1 MIFEFVYYR
10 QKRAALANE
19 ARTMAEF
26 GAQAEIDDALRR
38 AAATQRLAM
47 ERALAGVK
55 LTPAQYAVLRII
67 AETPGL
73 SNADVARIE
82 RLTPQTTSLI
92 IANLE
97 RKDAVARR
105 AHETHGRIRR
115 VQATEAGLRLLHE
128 CRERLRGPYRRL
140 AVATPPGGERLIEAW
155 LNRLADAEV

>member
-1 MIFEFVYYR
+1 
-10 QKRAALANE
+10 
-19 ARTMAEF
+19 MAEL
-26 GAQAEIDDALRR
+26 GAQTEIDDLLRR

-55 LTPAQYAVLRII
+55 LTPAQYAVLKII

-73 SNADVARIE
+73 SNADIARIE
-82 RLTPQTTSLI
+82 RLTPQTTSLV

-97 RKDAVARR
+97 RKRWVTRQ

-115 VQATEAGLRLLHE
+115 AQATEAGLRLLRE

-140 AVATPPGGERLIEAW
+140 AAAMPPGGERLVETW
-155 LNRLADAEV
+155 LSRLADAEV